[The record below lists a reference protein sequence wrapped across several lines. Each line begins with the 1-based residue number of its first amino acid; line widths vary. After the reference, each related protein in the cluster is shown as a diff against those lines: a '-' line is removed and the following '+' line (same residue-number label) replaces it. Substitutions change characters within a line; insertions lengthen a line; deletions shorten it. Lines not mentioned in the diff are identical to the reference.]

1 MGQKVKIWNFEKALE
16 SSEAQCIWQG
26 TLQVCRSAGFL
37 MRTLHSHLAQSAPV
51 KNMGKSARNTASL
64 QSASASSKFRLG
76 FAQVAASQAKQ

>member
-1 MGQKVKIWNFEKALE
+1 
-16 SSEAQCIWQG
+16 
-26 TLQVCRSAGFL
+26 